1 MRASPALPEP
11 TPEARATSEALSARI
26 VARIQEAG
34 GWIGFDDYMALALYT
49 PGLGY
54 YSGPAR
60 KFGAGGDFITAPELS
75 GLFGACLA
83 RQCAHWFAQCGQEV
97 IEFGAGSGALA
108 ARMLGEFERLGLTGV
123 RYRIVELS
131 AELAARQRARIA
143 QECPAALPR
152 VSWLQAWPERIDGVV
167 LANEL
172 LDAMPVRAFAL
183 EPAQAG
189 APARV
194 LERGV
199 RLADT
204 GFAWATRPAA
214 PDFAARVRERVS
226 QGAGVSDINALA
238 CEGELG
244 EQAQAWV
251 AEAARRLARGAILLI
266 DYGFARPE
274 FHHVQRAGGTLMCH
288 YRHHA
293 HGDPFFL
300 PGLQDITAHVDFT
313 AVAQAALGEGLQVL
327 GFLPQARLLTNLGL
341 LDDLAARHRAAAA
354 AEPLAWARE
363 AQAAQM
369 LLSPAEMGELFKAIG
384 LSRGLDSPGPGF
396 ARGDRPLALEGS

>member
-1 MRASPALPEP
+1 M
-11 TPEARATSEALSARI
+11 SEAPDSPDLTDPLLMSVLKR
-26 VARIQEAG
+26 QLHNAG
-34 GWIGFDDYMALALYT
+34 GWIGFDHYMALALYT

-108 ARMLGEFERLGLTGV
+108 AQMLGEFERLGLTGV

-131 AELAARQRARIA
+131 AELAARQRERIA

-204 GFAWATRPAA
+204 GFAWATRPAE
-214 PDFAARVRERVS
+214 PGFAEQVRERVA
-226 QGAGVSDINALA
+226 QGAGVSDIDALA

-251 AEAARRLARGAILLI
+251 SEAARRLARGAILLI

-354 AEPLAWARE
+354 ADPLAWARE

-369 LLSPAEMGELFKAIG
+369 LLSPAEMGELFKAIALG
-384 LSRGLDSPGPGF
+384 RGLPPDPAGF
-396 ARGDRPLALEGS
+396 VRGDRSGTL